1 MISLIALALFFP
13 SLLIGAIGS
22 IYLKKSA
29 KKFKINLKAI
39 LHNKDFFFGVFLS
52 ALSIFIYIFSLKYA
66 NLSMI
71 YPLVSIN
78 YIFIAILSSKFLGE
92 KITVSKALGIIF
104 ITLGSFFIIK

>member
-29 KKFKINLKAI
+29 KKFKISVKAI
-39 LHNKDFFFGVFLS
+39 LHNKNLFFGVFLS

-66 NLSMI
+66 NLSKI

-78 YIFIAILSSKFLGE
+78 YILIAILSSRFLGE
-92 KITVSKALGIIF
+92 KITLSKALGIIF